1 MTAKPFKFRHVNE
14 IAGAFTVTVLVML
27 VGLIFVSGRL
37 QGWFERKRFYDVV
50 LPESGTYGIRAGSEV
65 RVMGARA
72 GAVRT
77 VQLRHRETGKTGH
90 FLDEDPRKLQLV
102 AVLEL
107 RGDHTVFIGEDSK
120 VFLRTGLGG
129 LGASYLEISR
139 SDVPAPD
146 RRVLPLADPSAS
158 AQADMTELLEEI
170 RDVVVPAIRQF
181 EATSKQVEL
190 LAASLGDPE
199 REFQVTLRGVKELV
213 AEVNKGESAAGIFL
227 RDPVTGEE
235 LKTAVA
241 SFSKSSETLAELLAA
256 LERGEGAA
264 GMLLT
269 DEAAQQ
275 ELAEILA
282 NVARAAESANETL
295 ALLTTVAGSLPDTV
309 RSTDAAISEYTDVAR
324 TLEETAREYEI
335 VGEALQR
342 HWLLRK
348 FVRREENPVAVPRG
362 GTASPETE
370 VAVSGRSPGG
380 AAAPLQSVRGE
391 EPPEKKG
398 LFRGWFGG
406 SKDEAAGE
414 KDKARRPSSAPG
426 PRKHP

>member
-1 MTAKPFKFRHVNE
+1 MSAKPFKFRHVNE
-14 IAGAFTVTVLVML
+14 IAGAFTVTVLVLL
-27 VGLIFVSGRL
+27 VGIIVVSGQL
-37 QGWFERKRFYDVV
+37 QGWFERKRVYDVI
-50 LPESGTYGIRAGSEV
+50 LPESGTFGIRAGSEV

-90 FLDEDPRKLQLV
+90 FLDEDPKKLQLV
-102 AVLEL
+102 AALEL
-107 RGDHTVFIGEDSK
+107 RGDHTVFIGEESK

-146 RRVLPLADPSAS
+146 RRVLPLADPSS
-158 AQADMTELLEEI
+158 SVQADMTDVLAEI

-190 LAASLGDPE
+190 LATSLGDPE
-199 REFQVTLRGVKELV
+199 REFQVALRGVKDLV
-213 AEVNKGESAAGIFL
+213 GEVNKGESAAGIFL
-227 RDPVTGEE
+227 RDPITGTE

-241 SFSKSSETLAELLAA
+241 SFSKSSATLAELLAG

-269 DEAAQQ
+269 DEAAQK
-275 ELAEILA
+275 ELEEILA

-295 ALLTTVAGSLPDTV
+295 AMLTEVAGSLPDTV
-309 RSTDAAISEYTDVAR
+309 QSTDAAISEYTTVAR

-348 FVRREENPVAVPRG
+348 FVRRDENPVAVPRG
-362 GTASPETE
+362 QTLPQPAD
-370 VAVSGRSPGG
+370 VAVSGRSTGSG
-380 AAAPLQSVRGE
+380 AEPLQSVRGE
-391 EPPEKKG
+391 DPPEKKG
-398 LFRGWFGG
+398 LLRGWFGG
-406 SKDEAAGE
+406 SKEASPE
-414 KDKARRPSSAPG
+414 KDKARRPATVPG
-426 PRKHP
+426 ARKHP